1 MLNSRSYKRI
11 DKKMKYAGIIVNP
24 MIFIL
29 MRLASSLILLVFLL
43 FFSSYGYIV
52 GPIVTIIYYYFI
64 EYVILDIQIGKRK
77 QQLEEES
84 LEYFPI
90 LLLCLNGSNNIKKA
104 ITLTNEQVNNSL
116 SKEFERVIRN
126 VKIGKSLDEALTLMK
141 DRVPSSF
148 IINIIVNLIEANR
161 MGNSISLSIK
171 DQLDYIENKRK
182 NKIIKYHKM
191 MPFKVAIASIIFVFT
206 MLFLLI
212 FCSL

>member
-11 DKKMKYAGIIVNP
+11 DKKMKYAGMIVNP
-24 MIFIL
+24 NIFIL

>member
-11 DKKMKYAGIIVNP
+11 DKKMKYAGMIVNP
-24 MIFIL
+24 NIFIL

-141 DRVPSSF
+141 DRVPSTF

-206 MLFLLI
+206 KLFLLI

>member
-11 DKKMKYAGIIVNP
+11 DKKMKYAGMIVNP

-141 DRVPSSF
+141 DRVPSTF

-191 MPFKVAIASIIFVFT
+191 MPFKVAIASIIFVFA

>member
-11 DKKMKYAGIIVNP
+11 DKKMKYAGMIVNP
-24 MIFIL
+24 NIFIL

-126 VKIGKSLDEALTLMK
+126 VKIGKSLDEALTLM
-141 DRVPSSF
+141 
-148 IINIIVNLIEANR
+148 
-161 MGNSISLSIK
+161 
-171 DQLDYIENKRK
+171 
-182 NKIIKYHKM
+182 
-191 MPFKVAIASIIFVFT
+191 
-206 MLFLLI
+206 
-212 FCSL
+212 

>member
-43 FFSSYGYIV
+43 FFSSFGYIV

-141 DRVPSSF
+141 DRVPSTF

>member
-11 DKKMKYAGIIVNP
+11 DKKMKYAGMIVNP
-24 MIFIL
+24 NIFIL

-77 QQLEEES
+77 KQLEEES

-90 LLLCLNGSNNIKKA
+90 LLLCLKGSNNVKKA
-104 ITLTNEQVNNSL
+104 ISLTNEQVNNSL
-116 SKEFERVIRN
+116 SKEFERVIRD

-141 DRVPSSF
+141 DRVPSTF

>member
-11 DKKMKYAGIIVNP
+11 DKKMKYAGMIVNP
-24 MIFIL
+24 NIFIL

-141 DRVPSSF
+141 DRVPSTF

-161 MGNSISLSIK
+161 MGNSKSLSIK

-191 MPFKVAIASIIFVFT
+191 MPFKVAIASIIFVFA

>member
-11 DKKMKYAGIIVNP
+11 DKKMKYAGMIVNP

-126 VKIGKSLDEALTLMK
+126 VKIGKSLDEALTLMI

>member
-141 DRVPSSF
+141 DRVPSTF

>member
-11 DKKMKYAGIIVNP
+11 SKKMKYAGMIINP
-24 MIFIL
+24 SIFIY
-29 MRLASSLILLVFLL
+29 MRLSSSFILFIFLL
-43 FFSSYGYIV
+43 LFSSYGYLI

-77 QQLEEES
+77 KELEKDC

-90 LLLCLNGSNNIKKA
+90 LLLCLRGNNNIKKA
-104 ITLTNEQVNNSL
+104 ISLTNEQVQNSL
-116 SKEFERVIRN
+116 SKEFERVLKE
-126 VKIGKSLDEALTLMK
+126 VKIGKSLDETLTLMK
-141 DRVPSSF
+141 DRIPSTF

-161 MGNSISLSIK
+161 MGNSISESIQ
-171 DQLDYIENKRK
+171 DQLDYINDKKKKR
-182 NKIIKYHKM
+182 IIKYHRI
-191 MPFKVAIASIIFVFT
+191 MPFKVAIVSIIFVFS

>member
-1 MLNSRSYKRI
+1 MLNNKIAR
-11 DKKMKYAGIIVNP
+11 KMKYLGMLIDP
-24 MIFIL
+24 KIFVF
-29 MRLASSLILLVFLL
+29 MRLISCLILFLFLL
-43 FFSSYGYIV
+43 FFSNYGYIV
-52 GPIVTIIYYYFI
+52 APIVTVIYYFLI
-64 EYVILDIQIGKRK
+64 EYVVLDVPMVSRKRE
-77 QQLEEES
+77 LEEDS

-90 LLLCLNGSNNIKKA
+90 LLLCLKGSNNVKKA
-104 ITLTNEQVNNSL
+104 ISLTNEQVNNSL
-116 SKEFERVIRN
+116 SKEFERVIRD

-141 DRVPSSF
+141 DRVPSTF

-191 MPFKVAIASIIFVFT
+191 MPFKVAIASIIFVFA

>member
-11 DKKMKYAGIIVNP
+11 DKKMKYAGMIVNP

-77 QQLEEES
+77 QLLEEDS

-116 SKEFERVIRN
+116 SKEFERVIRD

-141 DRVPSSF
+141 DRVPSTF